1 MQSGAS
7 PRRQSN
13 NLKKKEK
20 TVVKIS
26 IVDEHSNVIE
36 ALFMRTLDIA
46 MAKIY
51 FNGIMVREGVSF
63 IVEESS
69 EEEMELVLGGVY
81 A

>member
-1 MQSGAS
+1 M
-7 PRRQSN
+7 
-13 NLKKKEK
+13 
-20 TVVKIS
+20 VKIS

-36 ALFMRTLDIA
+36 TLFMRTLDVA

-51 FNGIMVREGVSF
+51 FNGIMLREGVSF
-63 IVEESS
+63 VVEESS